1 MTAETRVVIR
11 APDHLGD
18 AVMAL
23 PGIWSLTALGPTVV
37 HTRGRWARELYA
49 GLEVRDGDDVPDSA
63 GLAVMFK
70 PSWHASRV
78 WRHLPTIGI
87 GPRWRYRKT
96 LVPQLEHRRDGYARI
111 VLAAGA
117 AAPGP
122 AVFSPRGVRSPLPE
136 RFVALNPWTPTRT
149 ARWRGFSALAA
160 ALDVPTIAFCGPGE
174 GEVVRAEL
182 AGVTVLEALPLAD
195 LAASL
200 AGCAVFVSNDSG
212 AAHFAAACGAP
223 VVMVHGSTASE
234 TTGVGVGVE
243 RPERLW
249 CQPCYRK
256 SCGWGT
262 PCLAVDVA
270 TVLAAVRTIWGR
282 GASPP

>member
-1 MTAETRVVIR
+1 MRRIVVR

-23 PGIWSLTALGPTVV
+23 PGIWSLTTLGPAVIYS
-37 HTRGRWARELYA
+37 RGRWAKELYA
-49 GLEVRDGDDVPDSA
+49 GLDVRDGDEVPADADV
-63 GLAVMFK
+63 AVMFK
-70 PSWHASRV
+70 PSWHASRQ

-87 GPRWRYRKT
+87 GPRLRYRKT
-96 LVPQLEHRRDGYARI
+96 LAPEREHRRDGYARI
-111 VLAAGA
+111 VVAAGA
-117 AAPGP
+117 EPPSA
-122 AVFSPRGVRSPLPE
+122 AVFSPRGVPAVLPE

-149 ARWRGFSALAA
+149 ARWRAFGALAR
-160 ALDVPTIAFCGPGE
+160 ALDMPTVAFCGPGE
-174 GEVVRAEL
+174 GDAVRADL
-182 AGVTVLEALPLAD
+182 GTVPVLEGLSLAD
-195 LAASL
+195 FAASL

-212 AAHFAAACGAP
+212 AAHFAAACGVP
-223 VVMVHGSTASE
+223 VVMVHASTAPE
-234 TTGVGVGVE
+234 TTGVGLPIE
-243 RPERLW
+243 LPTRLW

-270 TVLAAVRTIWGR
+270 TVLSAVTTILGR